1 MMRNLTLACWLAAWS
16 SPAAAQALQFHYPA
30 PAADAFTVARD
41 VQYGTSEGTAL
52 RMDVYRPRG
61 GGPVPALIFFN
72 RAVGDVYYTV
82 APTPGG
88 IGETPVGVDP
98 ADGTLRTQAGETIDA
113 PYALLDGSISP
124 DGDLVASDLPLGVSL
139 WRLAGP
145 LSSTTTLTGIYPN
158 DTWSGG
164 HVTWTR
170 RHCRGG
176 ELDVGLHSDPNL
188 VGDELTDVLATVRGR
203 PAARIVVPP
212 VGAVQLRVPLTAVDG
227 TCTVD
232 FLVTPTR
239 IPAKRVEGSTDVRN
253 LGVHFDTFVYNRP
266 A

>member
-1 MMRNLTLACWLAAWS
+1 MTPMGRMRATFFDRPAWW
-16 SPAAAQALQFHYPA
+16 
-30 PAADAFTVARD
+30 T
-41 VQYGTSEGTAL
+41 T
-52 RMDVYRPRG
+52 
-61 GGPVPALIFFN
+61 
-72 RAVGDVYYTV
+72 
-82 APTPGG
+82 
-88 IGETPVGVDP
+88 
-98 ADGTLRTQAGETIDA
+98 
-113 PYALLDGSISP
+113 
-124 DGDLVASDLPLGVSL
+124 
-139 WRLAGP
+139 
-145 LSSTTTLTGIYPN
+145 STTTLTGIYPN